1 MISHLLL
8 VALGGAAGS
17 VLRYGLSLLLNA
29 AWPALGHYPLGTLT
43 ANVIGCFL
51 LGLVLG
57 WQARLS
63 EGQVLLLAT
72 GLCGGL
78 TTFSTLEAE
87 AWAMGRLNLARAALY
102 LALSLSLG
110 LGAFVGGLSL
120 ARR

>member
-1 MISHLLL
+1 MVSNLLL

-43 ANVIGCFL
+43 ANVVGCFL

-63 EGQVLLLAT
+63 ESQLLLLAT

-87 AWAMGRLNLARAALY
+87 AWAIGRLQWGRAALY
-102 LALSLSLG
+102 LALSISLG
-110 LGAFVGGLSL
+110 LAALAGGLAL